1 MSVPILSLDV
11 ERTIPLTDDRPSSPA
26 LARDASGLAGP
37 PPSNGASGI
46 SGTSG
51 CSASIASNGSRL
63 VHEQV
68 TGRVLAAF
76 FGVHRELGYGFA
88 DAIYLRALFLE
99 LVSRGVQV
107 EQDVPFS
114 VFYKGRKMGSFTA
127 ELLVEAKVLLMV
139 RAGPE
144 LPDHERAQLLN
155 CMRCSQAE
163 VGMLLHFGPKPEFR
177 RFLGRVVTEQPAP
190 DASTRHRH

>member
-11 ERTIPLTDDRPSSPA
+11 QRSIPLADDRSAPPA
-26 LARDASGLAGP
+26 AGGGADGAGGAASG
-37 PPSNGASGI
+37 S
-46 SGTSG
+46 
-51 CSASIASNGSRL
+51 GSRL
-63 VHEQV
+63 VHEHV

-76 FGVHRELGYGFA
+76 FGVHRELGYGFS

-127 ELLVEAKVLLMV
+127 ELLVEGKVILMV

-144 LPDHERAQLLN
+144 LPDHERSQLLN

-163 VGMLLHFGPKPEFR
+163 VGMLLHFGPRPEFR
-177 RFLGRVVTEQPAP
+177 RFLGRVVTEQAGA
-190 DASTRHRH
+190 DAGARIRH

>member
-1 MSVPILSLDV
+1 MSVPVLSLDV
-11 ERTIPLTDDRPSSPA
+11 ERSIPLTDDRADPPA
-26 LARDASGLAGP
+26 SIGGG
-37 PPSNGASGI
+37 SGASSAG
-46 SGTSG
+46 GT
-51 CSASIASNGSRL
+51 RL
-63 VHEQV
+63 VHEHV

-88 DAIYLRALFLE
+88 DAIYLRALFPE

-107 EQDVPFS
+107 EQDVPFA

-127 ELLVEAKVLLMV
+127 ELLVEGKVLLMV

-177 RFLGRVVTEQPAP
+177 RFLGRVVTEHPIA
-190 DASTRHRH
+190 DGGARVRH

>member
-1 MSVPILSLDV
+1 MSVPVLSLDV
-11 ERTIPLTDDRPSSPA
+11 ERSIPVADDRAAPPA
-26 LARDASGLAGP
+26 ADG
-37 PPSNGASGI
+37 GASGA
-46 SGTSG
+46 SGAS
-51 CSASIASNGSRL
+51 SASHANGSRL
-63 VHEQV
+63 VHEHL

-76 FGVHRELGYGFA
+76 FGVHRELGYGFS

-107 EQDVPFS
+107 EQDVPFA
-114 VFYKGRKMGSFTA
+114 VFYKGRKMGSFSA
-127 ELLVEAKVLLMV
+127 ELLVEGKVLLMV

-177 RFLGRVVTEQPAP
+177 RFLGRVVTEQSAAHPPARLP
-190 DASTRHRH
+190 H

>member
-1 MSVPILSLDV
+1 MSVPVLSLDV
-11 ERTIPLTDDRPSSPA
+11 ERSIPLADDRPPVA
-26 LARDASGLAGP
+26 VAGG
-37 PPSNGASGI
+37 GAG
-46 SGTSG
+46 G
-51 CSASIASNGSRL
+51 SANANGSRL
-63 VHEQV
+63 VHEHV

-88 DAIYLRALFLE
+88 DSVYLRALFLE

-107 EQDVPFS
+107 EQDVPFA

-127 ELLVEAKVLLMV
+127 ELLVEGKVLLMV

-144 LPDHERAQLLN
+144 LPEHERAQLLN

-177 RFLGRVVTEQPAP
+177 RFLGRVVTEHAPAN
-190 DASTRHRH
+190 AGARERH